1 MDAILKTLV
10 LVYPLAIFLAPFVY
24 YKKPR
29 NNVMSFCRKM
39 ASDVRCRRC
48 YTLAIPVASLLYS
61 FVFFKVKEPS
71 LWEMPGL
78 LVGLLLLREKFT
90 SATLSWLHED
100 RVIQWL
106 YFALFLFSLIRQEL
120 STFSVTLATVMLASL
135 FYPSKKVIR
144 VMANPGDYPEFHNTN
159 DEIFR
164 MYF

>member
-1 MDAILKTLV
+1 MDAILTTL
-10 LVYPLAIFLAPFVY
+10 LVIYCLAIFLIPFIY

-29 NNVMSFCRKM
+29 NCVMSFCRKM

-48 YTLAIPVASLLYS
+48 YTLAVPVVSLLYS
-61 FVFFKVKEPS
+61 FLFFKLRGPS
-71 LWEMPGL
+71 LWDIPGL

-90 SATLSWLHED
+90 SATISWLHED
-100 RVIQWL
+100 RVIQGL
-106 YFALFLFSLIRQEL
+106 YFALFLFSLIGQDL
-120 STFSVTLATVMLASL
+120 FTLSVTLATVMLASL

>member
-1 MDAILKTLV
+1 MTSIVKTLI
-10 LVYPLAIFLAPFVY
+10 LVYPLVIFLIPFFY

-29 NNVMSFCRKM
+29 SCVMTFCRRM
-39 ASDVRCRRC
+39 ASEEKCRRY
-48 YTLAIPVASLLYS
+48 YTLAIPVVSLLYS
-61 FVFFKVKEPS
+61 FVFFKVKGPS
-71 LWEMPGL
+71 LWDMPGL

-100 RVIQWL
+100 RVIQGL
-106 YFALFLFSLIRQEL
+106 YFALFLFSLIRLEL
-120 STFSVTLATVMLASL
+120 FTFSVTLATVMLASL

-159 DEIFR
+159 YEIFK